1 MTEKLFREKSSFF
14 SSMAARGQT
23 VDLTSKLL
31 RVCWKAFDR
40 AIKVFCSW
48 HPSPSS
54 SWVTAAF
61 FRIKGLIAKNLRFL
75 DLLVTSFCTWSKN
88 DLTIFHRTLHEL
100 SNAFCRLSLRC
111 VVFEIFV
118 RSDAVGAQVLS
129 EGHDKMTAETLL
141 HVIALTDY
149 VACKAKAPTELHNK
163 NHAGISGYKS
173 CRSKWSFGCNNYLG
187 L

>member
-1 MTEKLFREKSSFF
+1 MTEKPFREKSLFF

-31 RVCWKAFDR
+31 RVCWKTFDR

-48 HPSPSS
+48 HPSLSS

-61 FRIKGLIAKNLRFL
+61 FRRKGLIAKKLRFL

-100 SNAFCRLSLRC
+100 SNAFCRLSVRC

-129 EGHDKMTAETLL
+129 EGHDKK
-141 HVIALTDY
+141 D
-149 VACKAKAPTELHNK
+149 
-163 NHAGISGYKS
+163 
-173 CRSKWSFGCNNYLG
+173 CREICARLRTYG
-187 L
+187 LCCLQSQGSNGVT